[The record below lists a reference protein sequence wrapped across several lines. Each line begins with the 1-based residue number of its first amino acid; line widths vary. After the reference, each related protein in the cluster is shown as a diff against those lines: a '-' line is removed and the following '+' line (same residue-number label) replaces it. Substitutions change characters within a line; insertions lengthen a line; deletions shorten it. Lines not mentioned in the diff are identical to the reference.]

1 MKFALIVM
9 ILMIIVLLVGA
20 VWSAVILV
28 NTKDNIIYVNISIF
42 IVFAAAFYA
51 LIMMGFKVVFR
62 KRRETELIES

>member
-9 ILMIIVLLVGA
+9 IFMVIVLLVGA

-28 NTKDNIIYVNISIF
+28 NTKDNIIYVTISIF
-42 IVFAAAFYA
+42 IVFAAAFLA
-51 LIMMGFKVVFR
+51 LIMMGFKIVFR